1 MEPTKEFFLCL
12 LIDLK
17 VLLRMLG
24 LEFVADLIVTKE
36 SDPEDLF
43 FYGVAYLFD
52 LVDFSDFIIL
62 STITMEMS
70 LFYYKS
76 PELAHFLGEIYSIS
90 LYYF

>member
-52 LVDFSDFIIL
+52 LVDFSDFII
-62 STITMEMS
+62 SIW
-70 LFYYKS
+70 YKIIR
-76 PELAHFLGEIYSIS
+76 PIFFVHLLP
-90 LYYF
+90 LL

>member
-43 FYGVAYLFD
+43 FYGVPITFV
-52 LVDFSDFIIL
+52 VDPDRRGCL
-62 STITMEMS
+62 D
-70 LFYYKS
+70 KNNN
-76 PELAHFLGEIYSIS
+76 H
-90 LYYF
+90 